1 MSSKILMPALS
12 PTMTEGV
19 INQWLVKVGDV
30 VKAGDIIAEIETDKA
45 TMEVEAV
52 DEGKIT
58 HLLEDTVNKQIP
70 VNSVIAIIDGDN
82 NETIENKKKI
92 ESTSENIKDKEIEK
106 PKQILV
112 SKIFQN
118 NNSQNSDSRL
128 KASPLVKK
136 IAKENNLDLSKFNGT
151 GPDGRIIKRDLE
163 NNNIAEEIPNALLE
177 GDISIP
183 IEGDI
188 SIPSTMRKVIAK
200 RTLEAKQQIPHFYLT
215 VESNV
220 DKLINLRKKI
230 NENNSIKVSFN
241 DLIVKAISLA
251 MKKNPNT
258 NVYWQN
264 DKIYKL
270 NDIDVS
276 VAVAI
281 DEGLIT
287 PIIKN
292 ADSKGLN
299 IISSEIRELAKLAK
313 TNSLTPEQYTGGSIT
328 VSNLGMFGISEFAAI
343 ISPPQSSILAIGKII
358 KKPVV
363 VDDEVVVGNTLK
375 STLSA
380 DHRVLDGA
388 VAGKLLKDFNDIIED
403 PFEIWINSSDMEI
416 L

>member
-12 PTMTEGV
+12 PTMTEGI
-19 INQWLVKVGDV
+19 INQWLVKVGDT

-58 HLLEDTVNKQIP
+58 HLLEDTANKQIL
-70 VNSVIAIIDGDN
+70 VNSVIAIIDGDENEIIESKN
-82 NETIENKKKI
+82 NKVKNFDEDKKTIETEETNKVRNTK
-92 ESTSENIKDKEIEK
+92 TS
-106 PKQILV
+106 
-112 SKIFQN
+112 QN
-118 NNSQNSDSRL
+118 NQSQELDNRL
-128 KASPLVKK
+128 RASPFVKK
-136 IAKENNLDLSKFNGT
+136 IAKENNLDLSKLNGT
-151 GPDGRIIKRDLE
+151 GPEGRIVKRDIDF
-163 NNNIAEEIPNALLE
+163 NNIIHENLNTKIDGEV
-177 GDISIP
+177 ST
-183 IEGDI
+183 
-188 SIPSTMRKVIAK
+188 PSMMRKVIAK

-215 VESNV
+215 IESNV
-220 DKLINLRKKI
+220 DELINLRKKI
-230 NENNSIKVSFN
+230 NENNSVKVSFN
-241 DLIVKAISLA
+241 DLIVKAIGLA

-264 DKIYKL
+264 DKIYHL
-270 NDIDVS
+270 IDIDVS

-299 IISSEIRELAKLAK
+299 TISSEIRDLAKLAR
-313 TNSLTPEQYTGGSIT
+313 TNSLAPEQYTGGSIT

-343 ISPPQSSILAIGKII
+343 ISPPQSSILAVGRII
-358 KKPVV
+358 KKPIVV
-363 VDDEVVVGNTLK
+363 EDEIVVGNTLK

-388 VAGKLLKDFNDIIED
+388 VAGKLLKDFNDIIEN
-403 PFEIWINSSDMEI
+403 PFEIWMKSNDMKVI
-416 L
+416 

>member
-12 PTMTEGV
+12 PTMTEGI
-19 INQWLVKVGDV
+19 INQWLVKVGDN

-58 HLLEDTVNKQIP
+58 HLLEDTANKQIP
-70 VNSVIAIIDGDN
+70 VNSVIAIIDGDDS
-82 NETIENKKKI
+82 EIIENKIKI
-92 ESTSENIKDKEIEK
+92 DSNSKDTNDIKIQKT
-106 PKQILV
+106 KQILD
-112 SKIFQN
+112 SKISQN
-118 NNSQNSDSRL
+118 NNSKNSDDRL

-136 IAKENNLDLSKFNGT
+136 IAIENNLDLSKFKGT
-151 GPDGRIIKRDLE
+151 GPDGRIIKRDIDS
-163 NNNIAEEIPNALLE
+163 NNIAEEIPNTSLK
-177 GDISIP
+177 GDIT
-183 IEGDI
+183 
-188 SIPSTMRKVIAK
+188 IPSTMRKVIAK
-200 RTLEAKQQIPHFYLT
+200 RTLEAKQKIPHFYLT
-215 VESNV
+215 IESNV
-220 DKLINLRKKI
+220 DKLISLRSKI
-230 NENNSIKVSFN
+230 NENNLVKVSFN
-241 DLIVKAISLA
+241 DLIVKAIGLA

-264 DKIYKL
+264 EKIYQL

-358 KKPVV
+358 KKPIV

-403 PFEIWINSSDMEI
+403 PFEIWMKSSDMEI

>member
-12 PTMTEGV
+12 PTMTQGI
-19 INQWLVKVGDV
+19 INQWLVKVGDT

-58 HLLEDTVNKQIP
+58 HLLEDTANKQIP
-70 VNSVIAIIDGDN
+70 VNSVIAIIDGDD
-82 NETIENKKKI
+82 NEIIENKNKVESVDKDKKI
-92 ESTSENIKDKEIEK
+92 STIEEPDNIINT
-106 PKQILV
+106 II
-112 SKIFQN
+112 SQN
-118 NNSQNSDSRL
+118 NKPQKSHDRL
-128 KASPLVKK
+128 RASPFAKK
-136 IAKENNLDLSKFNGT
+136 IAKENNLDLSDINGT
-151 GPDGRIIKRDLE
+151 GPKGRIIKRDIDS
-163 NNNIAEEIPNALLE
+163 NNFVEKNVKTKINGEE
-177 GDISIP
+177 
-183 IEGDI
+183 

-230 NENNSIKVSFN
+230 NENNSVKISFN
-241 DLIVKAISLA
+241 DLIVKAIGLA
-251 MKKNPNT
+251 MKKNPKT

-264 DKIYKL
+264 DKIYQL
-270 NDIDVS
+270 YNIDVS

-281 DEGLIT
+281 NEGLIT

-299 IISSEIRELAKLAK
+299 IISNEIRELAKLAK
-313 TNSLTPEQYTGGSIT
+313 TNSLTPDQYSGGSIT
-328 VSNLGMFGISEFAAI
+328 VSNLGMFGVSEFAAI
-343 ISPPQSSILAIGKII
+343 ISPPQSSILAVGKII
-358 KKPVV
+358 KKPIVFE
-363 VDDEVVVGNTLK
+363 DEVVVGNTLK

-388 VAGKLLKDFNDIIED
+388 IAGKLLKDFNDIIED
-403 PFEIWINSSDMEI
+403 PFEIWIKSSDMEVI
-416 L
+416 

>member
-12 PTMTEGV
+12 PTMTDGI
-19 INQWLVKVGDV
+19 INQWLVKVGDT

-58 HLLEDTVNKQIP
+58 HLLEDTANKQIP
-70 VNSVIAIIDGDN
+70 VNSVIAIIDGDDS
-82 NETIENKKKI
+82 EVIENKKKI
-92 ESTSENIKDKEIEK
+92 ESASEDTKDEEIEK
-106 PKQILV
+106 PKQILD
-112 SKIFQN
+112 SKISQN
-118 NNSQNSDSRL
+118 NSSQKSDDRL

-151 GPDGRIIKRDLE
+151 GPDGRIIKRDIDS
-163 NNNIAEEIPNALLE
+163 NNIVE
-177 GDISIP
+177 DIQNTP
-183 IEGDI
+183 FDGEI

-281 DEGLIT
+281 DEDLIT

-299 IISSEIRELAKLAK
+299 IISGEIRELAKLAK

-343 ISPPQSSILAIGKII
+343 ISPPQSSILAVGKII
-358 KKPVV
+358 KKPIV
-363 VDDEVVVGNTLK
+363 VDDEVIVGNTLK

-403 PFEIWINSSDMEI
+403 PFEIWIKSSDMEI

>member
-19 INQWLVKVGDV
+19 INQWLVKIGDT

-70 VNSVIAIIDGDN
+70 VNSVIAIIDGDDS
-82 NETIENKKKI
+82 EIIENKEKI
-92 ESTSENIKDKEIEK
+92 EVTSKDNENEEIEK
-106 PKQILV
+106 PKKILEL
-112 SKIFQN
+112 KISN
-118 NNSQNSDSRL
+118 NNKSQNFDDRL

-136 IAKENNLDLSKFNGT
+136 IAKEHNLDLSKFNGT
-151 GPDGRIIKRDLE
+151 GPDGRIIKRDIDS
-163 NNNIAEEIPNALLE
+163 NNITEEFTDSQFDGE
-177 GDISIP
+177 
-183 IEGDI
+183 I

-230 NENNSIKVSFN
+230 NENNSVKVSFN
-241 DLIVKAISLA
+241 DLIVKAIALA
-251 MKKNPNT
+251 MNKNPNT

-270 NDIDVS
+270 NGIDVS

-299 IISSEIRELAKLAK
+299 IISNEIRELAKLAK

-328 VSNLGMFGISEFAAI
+328 VSNLGMFGINEFAAI
-343 ISPPQSSILAIGKII
+343 ISPPQSSILAVGKII
-358 KKPVV
+358 KKPIV

-403 PFEIWINSSDMEI
+403 PFEIWIKSSDMEI

>member
-12 PTMTEGV
+12 PTMTEGI
-19 INQWLVKVGDV
+19 INQWLVRVGDN

-58 HLLEDTVNKQIP
+58 HLLEDNANKLIP
-70 VNSVIAIIDGDN
+70 VNSVIAIIDGDD
-82 NETIENKKKI
+82 NEIIENKNNKVKKFDEDKKTSAI
-92 ESTSENIKDKEIEK
+92 EESNKTLNTNVI
-106 PKQILV
+106 
-112 SKIFQN
+112 QN
-118 NNSQNSDSRL
+118 NKPQNSDDRL
-128 KASPLVKK
+128 RASPFVKK

-151 GPDGRIIKRDLE
+151 GPEGRIIKRDIDS
-163 NNNIAEEIPNALLE
+163 NNVINTDSNNKIDGEA
-177 GDISIP
+177 
-183 IEGDI
+183 
-188 SIPSTMRKVIAK
+188 SIPSTMRRVIAK

-230 NENNSIKVSFN
+230 NENNSVKVSFN
-241 DLIVKAISLA
+241 DLIVKAIGLA

-258 NVYWQN
+258 NVYWQD
-264 DKIYKL
+264 DKIYHL

-287 PIIKN
+287 PIIKK
-292 ADSKGLN
+292 ADTKGIN
-299 IISSEIRELAKLAK
+299 TISNEIKYLAKLAK
-313 TNSLTPEQYTGGSIT
+313 NNSLTPEQYTGGSIT

-343 ISPPQSSILAIGKII
+343 ISPPQASILAVGRII
-358 KKPVV
+358 KKPIVV
-363 VDDEVVVGNTLK
+363 EDEVVVGNALK

-403 PFEIWINSSDMEI
+403 PFEIWMKSNDMEVI
-416 L
+416 

>member
-19 INQWLVKVGDV
+19 INKWLVKVGDN

-58 HLLEDTVNKQIP
+58 HLLDENAGSQVP
-70 VNSVIAIIDGDN
+70 VNSVIAIIDGDE
-82 NETIENKKKI
+82 NESIQNLIIEK
-92 ESTSENIKDKEIEK
+92 EK
-106 PKQILV
+106 PKEDNK
-112 SKIFQN
+112 KIKEDLNLDKNIQVN
-118 NNSQNSDSRL
+118 QNSNHVKSDDRIY
-128 KASPLVKK
+128 ASPLVKK
-136 IAKENNLDLSKFNGT
+136 ISKEKNIDLTTINGS
-151 GPDGRIIKRDLE
+151 GPGGRIIKRDLE
-163 NNNIAEEIPNALLE
+163 SHENVKASNT
-177 GDISIP
+177 DINFKHEVIK
-183 IEGDI
+183 
-188 SIPSTMRKVIAK
+188 PSTMRKVIAK

-215 VESNV
+215 IESNV
-220 DKLINLRKKI
+220 GKLIELRKKI
-230 NENNSIKVSFN
+230 NENNSVKVSFN
-241 DLIVKAISLA
+241 DLIVKALAMA

-258 NVYWQN
+258 NVYWQDN
-264 DKIYKL
+264 QIFKL

-287 PIIKN
+287 PIVKKVN
-292 ADSKGLN
+292 SKGLN
-299 IISSEIRELAKLAK
+299 EISKEIKELAKLAK
-313 TNSLTPEQYTGGSIT
+313 TNSLKPEQYTGGSIT

-343 ISPPQSSILAIGKII
+343 ISPPQASILAVGKII
-358 KKPVV
+358 QKPVV
-363 VDDEVVVGNTLK
+363 VNESIEIGHTLK

-403 PFEIWINSSDMEI
+403 PFQIWMQSNDMEI
-416 L
+416 I

>member
-19 INQWLVKVGDV
+19 INKWLVKVGDI

-58 HLLEDTVNKQIP
+58 HLLDENVGYQVP
-70 VNSVIAIIDGDN
+70 VNSVIAIIDGDE
-82 NETIENKKKI
+82 NESIQNLIIEKEKPKEENKKIK
-92 ESTSENIKDKEIEK
+92 EDLNLDKNI
-106 PKQILV
+106 QV
-112 SKIFQN
+112 N
-118 NNSQNSDSRL
+118 QNSIHVKSDDRI

-136 IAKENNLDLSKFNGT
+136 ISKEKNIDLTTINGS
-151 GPDGRIIKRDLE
+151 GPGGRIIKRDLGSHE
-163 NNNIAEEIPNALLE
+163 NVKASNT
-177 GDISIP
+177 DINFKNEVIK
-183 IEGDI
+183 
-188 SIPSTMRKVIAK
+188 PSTMRKVIAK

-215 VESNV
+215 IESNV
-220 DKLINLRKKI
+220 GKLIELRKQI
-230 NENNSIKVSFN
+230 NENNSVKISFN
-241 DLIVKAISLA
+241 DLIVKALAMA

-258 NVYWQN
+258 NVYWQDN
-264 DKIYKL
+264 QIYKL

-287 PIIKN
+287 PIVKKVN
-292 ADSKGLN
+292 SKGLN
-299 IISSEIRELAKLAK
+299 EISREIKELAKLAK
-313 TNSLTPEQYTGGSIT
+313 TNSLKHEQYTGGSIT

-343 ISPPQSSILAIGKII
+343 ISPPQASILAVGKII
-358 KKPVV
+358 QKPVV
-363 VDDEVVVGNTLK
+363 VNESIEIGHTLK

-403 PFEIWINSSDMEI
+403 PFQIWMQSNDMEI
-416 L
+416 I

>member
-1 MSSKILMPALS
+1 MPALS
-12 PTMTEGV
+12 PTMTDGI
-19 INQWLVKVGDV
+19 INQWLVKVGDT

-58 HLLEDTVNKQIP
+58 HILEDTANKQIP
-70 VNSVIAIIDGDN
+70 VNSVIAIIDGDES
-82 NETIENKKKI
+82 ETIENKKKI
-92 ESTSENIKDKEIEK
+92 ENTSEVKKDEEIEK
-106 PKQILV
+106 PKQFLDAKISQN
-112 SKIFQN
+112 SK
-118 NNSQNSDSRL
+118 SQNSDDRL

-151 GPDGRIIKRDLE
+151 GPDGRIIKRDIDS
-163 NNNIAEEIPNALLE
+163 NNIAEEIQNTPF
-177 GDISIP
+177 D
-183 IEGDI
+183 GDI

-299 IISSEIRELAKLAK
+299 IISGEIRELAKLAK

-343 ISPPQSSILAIGKII
+343 ISPPQSSILAVGKII
-358 KKPVV
+358 KKPIVV
-363 VDDEVVVGNTLK
+363 NDEIIVGNTLK

-388 VAGKLLKDFNDIIED
+388 VAGKLLRDFNDIIED
-403 PFEIWINSSDMEI
+403 PFEIWIKSSDMEI

>member
-1 MSSKILMPALS
+1 MPALS
-12 PTMTEGV
+12 PTMTDGI
-19 INQWLVKVGDV
+19 INQWLVKVGDT

-58 HLLEDTVNKQIP
+58 HLLEDTANKQIP
-70 VNSVIAIIDGDN
+70 VNSVIAIIDGDES
-82 NETIENKKKI
+82 ETIENKKKI
-92 ESTSENIKDKEIEK
+92 ENTSEDKKDEEIEK
-106 PKQILV
+106 PKQFLDAKISQN
-112 SKIFQN
+112 SK
-118 NNSQNSDSRL
+118 SQNSDDRL

-151 GPDGRIIKRDLE
+151 GPDGRIIKRDIDS
-163 NNNIAEEIPNALLE
+163 NNIAEEIQNTPL
-177 GDISIP
+177 D
-183 IEGDI
+183 GDI

-299 IISSEIRELAKLAK
+299 IISGEIRELAKLAK

-343 ISPPQSSILAIGKII
+343 ISPPQSSILAVGKII
-358 KKPVV
+358 KKPIV
-363 VDDEVVVGNTLK
+363 VDDEVIVGNTLK

-403 PFEIWINSSDMEI
+403 PFEIWIKSSDMEI
-416 L
+416 V

>member
-12 PTMTEGV
+12 PTMTDGI
-19 INQWLVKVGDV
+19 INQWLVKVGDT

-70 VNSVIAIIDGDN
+70 VNSVIAIIDGD
-82 NETIENKKKI
+82 ESESIENKKKI
-92 ESTSENIKDKEIEK
+92 ENTSEDKKDEEIEK
-106 PKQILV
+106 SKQFLDVKISQN
-112 SKIFQN
+112 SK
-118 NNSQNSDSRL
+118 SQNSDDRL

-151 GPDGRIIKRDLE
+151 GPDGRIIKRDIDS
-163 NNNIAEEIPNALLE
+163 NNIAEEIQNTPFN
-177 GDISIP
+177 GDISM
-183 IEGDI
+183 
-188 SIPSTMRKVIAK
+188 PSSMRKVIAK

-230 NENNSIKVSFN
+230 NENNSVKVSFN

-251 MKKNPNT
+251 MKKNPDT

-299 IISSEIRELAKLAK
+299 IISGEIKELAKLAK

-358 KKPVV
+358 KKPIV

-403 PFEIWINSSDMEI
+403 PFEIWIKSSDMEI

>member
-12 PTMTEGV
+12 PTMTEGI
-19 INQWLVKVGDV
+19 INQWLVKVGDT

-58 HLLEDTVNKQIP
+58 HLLKDTANKQIP
-70 VNSVIAIIDGDN
+70 VNSVIAIIDGDDS
-82 NETIENKKKI
+82 ETIENKKNI
-92 ESTSENIKDKEIEK
+92 ESTSEDTKGEEIDKS
-106 PKQILV
+106 KQILD
-112 SKIFQN
+112 SKISQN
-118 NNSQNSDSRL
+118 NKSQNSLDKL

-151 GPDGRIIKRDLE
+151 GPNGRIIKRDINL
-163 NNNIAEEIPNALLE
+163 NNIAEEIPNTPF
-177 GDISIP
+177 D
-183 IEGDI
+183 GDI

-230 NENNSIKVSFN
+230 NENNSVKVSFN
-241 DLIVKAISLA
+241 DLIVKAIGLA
-251 MKKNPNT
+251 MKKNPNA

-292 ADSKGLN
+292 ADFKGLN

-328 VSNLGMFGISEFAAI
+328 VSNLGMFGISGFAAI
-343 ISPPQSSILAIGKII
+343 ISPPQSSILAVGKII
-358 KKPVV
+358 TKPIV
-363 VDDEVVVGNTLK
+363 VDNEVVVGNTLK

-403 PFEIWINSSDMEI
+403 PFEIWIKSSDMEI

>member
-19 INQWLVKVGDV
+19 INKWLVKVGDI

-58 HLLEDTVNKQIP
+58 HLLEEKAGSQVP
-70 VNSVIAIIDGDN
+70 VNSVIAIIDGDE
-82 NETIENKKKI
+82 NESIQNLIIEKEKPKEENKKIK
-92 ESTSENIKDKEIEK
+92 EDLNLDKNI
-106 PKQILV
+106 QV
-112 SKIFQN
+112 N
-118 NNSQNSDSRL
+118 QNSIHVKSDDRI

-136 IAKENNLDLSKFNGT
+136 ISKEKNIDLTTINGS
-151 GPDGRIIKRDLE
+151 GPGGRIIKRDLE
-163 NNNIAEEIPNALLE
+163 SHENVKASNT
-177 GDISIP
+177 DINFKHEVIK
-183 IEGDI
+183 
-188 SIPSTMRKVIAK
+188 PSTMRKVIAK

-215 VESNV
+215 IESNV
-220 DKLINLRKKI
+220 GKLIELRKKI

-241 DLIVKAISLA
+241 DLIVKALAMA

-258 NVYWQN
+258 NVYWQDN
-264 DKIYKL
+264 QIYKL

-287 PIIKN
+287 PIVKKVN
-292 ADSKGLN
+292 SKGLN
-299 IISSEIRELAKLAK
+299 EISKEIKDLAKLAK
-313 TNSLTPEQYTGGSIT
+313 TNSLKPEQYTGGSIT

-343 ISPPQSSILAIGKII
+343 ISPPQASILAVGKII
-358 KKPVV
+358 QKPVV
-363 VDDEVVVGNTLK
+363 VNESIEIGHTLK

-403 PFEIWINSSDMEI
+403 PFQIWMQSNDMEI
-416 L
+416 I

>member
-19 INQWLVKVGDV
+19 INKWLVKVGDI

-58 HLLEDTVNKQIP
+58 HLLEEKAGSQVP
-70 VNSVIAIIDGDN
+70 VNSVIAIIDGDE
-82 NETIENKKKI
+82 NESIQNLIIEK
-92 ESTSENIKDKEIEK
+92 EK
-106 PKQILV
+106 PKQDNK
-112 SKIFQN
+112 KIKEDLNLDKNIQVN
-118 NNSQNSDSRL
+118 QNSNHVKSDDRIY
-128 KASPLVKK
+128 ASPLVKK
-136 IAKENNLDLSKFNGT
+136 ISKEKNIDLTTINGS
-151 GPDGRIIKRDLE
+151 GPGGRIIKRDLE
-163 NNNIAEEIPNALLE
+163 SHENVKASNT
-177 GDISIP
+177 DINFKHEVIK
-183 IEGDI
+183 
-188 SIPSTMRKVIAK
+188 PSTMRKVIAK

-215 VESNV
+215 IESDV
-220 DKLINLRKKI
+220 GKLIELRKKI
-230 NENNSIKVSFN
+230 NENNSVKVSFN
-241 DLIVKAISLA
+241 DLIVKALAMA

-258 NVYWQN
+258 NVYWQDN
-264 DKIYKL
+264 QIYKL

-287 PIIKN
+287 PIVKKVN
-292 ADSKGLN
+292 SKGLN
-299 IISSEIRELAKLAK
+299 EISKEIKELAKLAK
-313 TNSLTPEQYTGGSIT
+313 TNSLKPEQYTGGSIT

-343 ISPPQSSILAIGKII
+343 ISPPQASILAVGKII
-358 KKPVV
+358 QKPVV
-363 VDDEVVVGNTLK
+363 VNESIEIGHTLK

-403 PFEIWINSSDMEI
+403 PFQIWMQSNDMEI
-416 L
+416 I

>member
-12 PTMTEGV
+12 PTMTEGI
-19 INQWLVKVGDV
+19 INQWLVKVGDT

-58 HLLEDTVNKQIP
+58 HLLEDTANKQIP
-70 VNSVIAIIDGDN
+70 VNSVIAIIDGDVS
-82 NETIENKKKI
+82 ETIENKKKI
-92 ESTSENIKDKEIEK
+92 ENTSEVQKNEEVEK
-106 PKQILV
+106 PKQFLDAKISQN
-112 SKIFQN
+112 SK
-118 NNSQNSDSRL
+118 SQNSDDRL

-151 GPDGRIIKRDLE
+151 GPNGRIIKRDIDS
-163 NNNIAEEIPNALLE
+163 NNIVEEIPNTPFE
-177 GDISIP
+177 G
-183 IEGDI
+183 GI
-188 SIPSTMRKVIAK
+188 SIPSTMRQVIAK

-220 DKLINLRKKI
+220 DKLIILRKKI
-230 NENNSIKVSFN
+230 NENNSSKVSFN
-241 DLIVKAISLA
+241 DLIVKAIGLA
-251 MKKNPNT
+251 IKKNPNT

-264 DKIYKL
+264 EKIYQL

-287 PIIKN
+287 PVIKN

-299 IISSEIRELAKLAK
+299 IISNEIRKLAKLAK

-328 VSNLGMFGISEFAAI
+328 VSNLGMFGISEFSAI
-343 ISPPQSSILAIGKII
+343 ISPPQSSILAVGKII
-358 KKPVV
+358 KKPIV
-363 VDDEVVVGNTLK
+363 VDDEVIVGNTLK

-403 PFEIWINSSDMEI
+403 PFEIWIKSSDMEI

>member
-19 INQWLVKVGDV
+19 INKWLVKVGDI

-58 HLLEDTVNKQIP
+58 HLLDEKTGSQVP
-70 VNSVIAIIDGDN
+70 VNSVIAIIDGDE
-82 NETIENKKKI
+82 NESITNSIIEK
-92 ESTSENIKDKEIEK
+92 EK
-106 PKQILV
+106 PKEEK
-112 SKIFQN
+112 KIN
-118 NNSQNSDSRL
+118 KKDLNLNENIPVNQNSPNDKSEDRI

-136 IAKENNLDLSKFNGT
+136 ISKEQNIDLANINGS
-151 GPDGRIIKRDLE
+151 GPSGRIIKRDLDSNE
-163 NNNIAEEIPNALLE
+163 NAKASTP
-177 GDISIP
+177 DIKIQHEV
-183 IEGDI
+183 IK
-188 SIPSTMRKVIAK
+188 PSTMRKVIAK

-215 VESNV
+215 IESDV
-220 DKLINLRKKI
+220 RKLIELRKKI
-230 NENNSIKVSFN
+230 NENNSIKISFN
-241 DLIVKAISLA
+241 DLIVKALGMA

-258 NVYWQN
+258 NVYWQDN
-264 DKIYKL
+264 QIYKL

-287 PIIKN
+287 PIVKKVN
-292 ADSKGLN
+292 SKGLN
-299 IISSEIRELAKLAK
+299 EISSEIKELAKLAK
-313 TNSLTPEQYTGGSIT
+313 TNSLKPEQYNGGSIT

-343 ISPPQSSILAIGKII
+343 ISPPQASILAVGKII
-358 KKPVV
+358 KKPIAVN
-363 VDDEVVVGNTLK
+363 DNIEIGHTLK

-403 PFEIWINSSDMEI
+403 PFQIWMKSNDMEI
-416 L
+416 I

>member
-1 MSSKILMPALS
+1 
-12 PTMTEGV
+12 MTEGI
-19 INQWLVKVGDV
+19 INQWLVKVGDT

-58 HLLEDTVNKQIP
+58 HLLEDTANKQIP
-70 VNSVIAIIDGDN
+70 VNSVIAIIDGDES
-82 NETIENKKKI
+82 ETIENKIKI
-92 ESTSENIKDKEIEK
+92 DSNSEDTNDIEIHK
-106 PKQILV
+106 PEQILD
-112 SKIFQN
+112 SKIYQN
-118 NNSQNSDSRL
+118 NNSQNSDDRL

-136 IAKENNLDLSKFNGT
+136 IAKENNLDLIKFNGT
-151 GPDGRIIKRDLE
+151 GPDGRIIKRDIE
-163 NNNIAEEIPNALLE
+163 SNNIAEEIPNISFK
-177 GDISIP
+177 GDISV
-183 IEGDI
+183 
-188 SIPSTMRKVIAK
+188 PSTMRKVIAK

-220 DKLINLRKKI
+220 DKLISLRSKI
-230 NENNSIKVSFN
+230 NENNLVKVSFN
-241 DLIVKAISLA
+241 DLIVKAIGLA

-264 DKIYKL
+264 EKIYQL

-358 KKPVV
+358 KKPIV

-403 PFEIWINSSDMEI
+403 PFEIWMKSSDMEI

>member
-19 INQWLVKVGDV
+19 INKWLVKVGDN

-58 HLLEDTVNKQIP
+58 HLLEENAGSQVP
-70 VNSVIAIIDGDN
+70 VNSVIAIIDGDE
-82 NETIENKKKI
+82 NESIQNLIIEKEKPKEENKKIK
-92 ESTSENIKDKEIEK
+92 EDLNLDKNI
-106 PKQILV
+106 QV
-112 SKIFQN
+112 H
-118 NNSQNSDSRL
+118 QNSIHVKSDDRI

-136 IAKENNLDLSKFNGT
+136 ISKEKNIDLTTINGS
-151 GPDGRIIKRDLE
+151 GPGGRIIKRDLE
-163 NNNIAEEIPNALLE
+163 SHENVKASNTNINFKHEV
-177 GDISIP
+177 
-183 IEGDI
+183 IE
-188 SIPSTMRKVIAK
+188 PSTMRKVIAK

-215 VESNV
+215 IESDV
-220 DKLINLRKKI
+220 GKLIELRKKI
-230 NENNSIKVSFN
+230 NENNSVKVSFN
-241 DLIVKAISLA
+241 DLIVKALAMA

-258 NVYWQN
+258 NVYWQDN
-264 DKIYKL
+264 QIFKL

-287 PIIKN
+287 PIVKKVN
-292 ADSKGLN
+292 SKGLN
-299 IISSEIRELAKLAK
+299 EISKEIKELAKLAK
-313 TNSLTPEQYTGGSIT
+313 TNSLKPEQYTGGSIT

-343 ISPPQSSILAIGKII
+343 ISPPQASILAVGKII
-358 KKPVV
+358 QKPVV
-363 VDDEVVVGNTLK
+363 VNESIVIGHTLK

-403 PFEIWINSSDMEI
+403 PFQIWMQSNDMEI
-416 L
+416 I

>member
-12 PTMTEGV
+12 PTMTEGI
-19 INQWLVKVGDV
+19 INQWLVKVGDN

-58 HLLEDTVNKQIP
+58 HLLEDTANKQIP
-70 VNSVIAIIDGDN
+70 VNSVIAIIDGDDS
-82 NETIENKKKI
+82 EIIENKIKI
-92 ESTSENIKDKEIEK
+92 DSNSKDTNDIEIQK
-106 PKQILV
+106 TKQILD
-112 SKIFQN
+112 SKISQN
-118 NNSQNSDSRL
+118 NNSKNSDDRL

-151 GPDGRIIKRDLE
+151 GPDGRIIKRDIDS
-163 NNNIAEEIPNALLE
+163 NNIAEEIPNTSLK
-177 GDISIP
+177 GDIT
-183 IEGDI
+183 
-188 SIPSTMRKVIAK
+188 IPSTMRKVIAK

-220 DKLINLRKKI
+220 DKLISLRSKI
-230 NENNSIKVSFN
+230 NENNLVKVSFN
-241 DLIVKAISLA
+241 DLIVKAIGLA

-264 DKIYKL
+264 EKIYQL

-358 KKPVV
+358 KKPIV

-403 PFEIWINSSDMEI
+403 PFEIWMKSSDMEI

>member
-1 MSSKILMPALS
+1 MPALS
-12 PTMTEGV
+12 PTMTDGI
-19 INQWLVKVGDV
+19 INQWLVKVGDT

-58 HLLEDTVNKQIP
+58 HILEDTANKQIP
-70 VNSVIAIIDGDN
+70 VNSVIAIIDGD
-82 NETIENKKKI
+82 ESESIENKKKI
-92 ESTSENIKDKEIEK
+92 ENISEDKKDEEIKK
-106 PKQILV
+106 PKQFLDAKISQN
-112 SKIFQN
+112 SK
-118 NNSQNSDSRL
+118 SQNSDDRL

-151 GPDGRIIKRDLE
+151 GPDGRIIKRDIDS
-163 NNNIAEEIPNALLE
+163 NNIVE
-177 GDISIP
+177 DIQNTP
-183 IEGDI
+183 FNGEI

-299 IISSEIRELAKLAK
+299 IISGEIRELAKLAK

-343 ISPPQSSILAIGKII
+343 ISPPQSSILAVGKII
-358 KKPVV
+358 KKPIV
-363 VDDEVVVGNTLK
+363 VDDKVVVGNTLK

-403 PFEIWINSSDMEI
+403 PFEIWIKSSDMEI

>member
-1 MSSKILMPALS
+1 MPALS

-19 INQWLVKVGDV
+19 INKWLVKVGDD

-58 HLLEDTVNKQIP
+58 HLLDEKAGSQVS
-70 VNSVIAIIDGDN
+70 VNSVIAIIDGDE
-82 NETIENKKKI
+82 NESIQNLIIEKEKPKEENKKIK
-92 ESTSENIKDKEIEK
+92 EDLNLDKNI
-106 PKQILV
+106 QV
-112 SKIFQN
+112 N
-118 NNSQNSDSRL
+118 QNSIHVKSDDRI

-136 IAKENNLDLSKFNGT
+136 ISKEKNIDLTTINGS
-151 GPDGRIIKRDLE
+151 GPGGRIIKRDLE
-163 NNNIAEEIPNALLE
+163 SHENVKASNT
-177 GDISIP
+177 DINFKNEVIK
-183 IEGDI
+183 
-188 SIPSTMRKVIAK
+188 PSTMRKVIAK

-215 VESNV
+215 IESNV
-220 DKLINLRKKI
+220 GKLIELRKKI

-241 DLIVKAISLA
+241 DLIVKALAMA

-258 NVYWQN
+258 NVYWQDN
-264 DKIYKL
+264 QIFKL

-287 PIIKN
+287 PIVKKVN
-292 ADSKGLN
+292 SKGLN
-299 IISSEIRELAKLAK
+299 EISKEIKELAKLAK
-313 TNSLTPEQYTGGSIT
+313 TNSLKPEQYTGGSIT

-343 ISPPQSSILAIGKII
+343 ISPPQASILAVGKII
-358 KKPVV
+358 QKPVV
-363 VDDEVVVGNTLK
+363 VNESIEIGHTLK

-403 PFEIWINSSDMEI
+403 PFQIWMQSNDMEI
-416 L
+416 I

>member
-19 INQWLVKVGDV
+19 INKWLVKVGDN

-58 HLLEDTVNKQIP
+58 HLLDEKAGSQVS
-70 VNSVIAIIDGDN
+70 VNSVIAIIDGDE
-82 NETIENKKKI
+82 NESIQNVIIEKEKPKEENKKNK
-92 ESTSENIKDKEIEK
+92 EDLNLDKNI
-106 PKQILV
+106 QV
-112 SKIFQN
+112 N
-118 NNSQNSDSRL
+118 QNSIHEISDDRI

-136 IAKENNLDLSKFNGT
+136 ISKEKNIDLTTINGS

-163 NNNIAEEIPNALLE
+163 SHENVKASNT
-177 GDISIP
+177 DINFKHEVIK
-183 IEGDI
+183 
-188 SIPSTMRKVIAK
+188 PSTMRKVIAK

-215 VESNV
+215 IESDV
-220 DKLINLRKKI
+220 GKLIELRKKI
-230 NENNSIKVSFN
+230 NENNSLKVSFN
-241 DLIVKAISLA
+241 DLIVKALAMA
-251 MKKNPNT
+251 MKKNPKT
-258 NVYWQN
+258 NVYWQDN
-264 DKIYKL
+264 QIFKL

-287 PIIKN
+287 PIVKKVN
-292 ADSKGLN
+292 SKGLN
-299 IISSEIRELAKLAK
+299 EISREIKELAKLAK
-313 TNSLTPEQYTGGSIT
+313 TNSLKPEQYTGGSIT
-328 VSNLGMFGISEFAAI
+328 VSNLGMFGVSEFAAI
-343 ISPPQSSILAIGKII
+343 ISPPQASILAVGKII
-358 KKPVV
+358 QKPVV
-363 VDDEVVVGNTLK
+363 VNESIEIGHTLK

-403 PFEIWINSSDMEI
+403 PFQIWMQSNDMEI
-416 L
+416 I

>member
-19 INQWLVKVGDV
+19 INKWLVKVGDI

-58 HLLEDTVNKQIP
+58 HLLDEKIGSQVP
-70 VNSVIAIIDGDN
+70 VNSVIAIIDGDE
-82 NETIENKKKI
+82 NESITNSIIEKEKPKEENKKNKKDLNLN
-92 ESTSENIKDKEIEK
+92 ENI
-106 PKQILV
+106 PV
-112 SKIFQN
+112 N
-118 NNSQNSDSRL
+118 QNSPNDKSEDRI

-136 IAKENNLDLSKFNGT
+136 ISKEQNIDLANINGS
-151 GPDGRIIKRDLE
+151 GPSGRIIKRDLDSNE
-163 NNNIAEEIPNALLE
+163 NAKASTPDTKIQHEVIK
-177 GDISIP
+177 
-183 IEGDI
+183 
-188 SIPSTMRKVIAK
+188 PSTMRKVIAK

-215 VESNV
+215 IESDV
-220 DKLINLRKKI
+220 RKLIELRKKI
-230 NENNSIKVSFN
+230 NENNSIKISFN
-241 DLIVKAISLA
+241 DLIVKALGMA

-258 NVYWQN
+258 NVYWQDN
-264 DKIYKL
+264 QIYKL

-287 PIIKN
+287 PIVKKVN
-292 ADSKGLN
+292 SKGLN
-299 IISSEIRELAKLAK
+299 EISSEIKELAKLAK
-313 TNSLTPEQYTGGSIT
+313 TNSLKPEQYNGGSIT

-343 ISPPQSSILAIGKII
+343 ISPPQASILAVGKII
-358 KKPVV
+358 KKPIVV
-363 VDDEVVVGNTLK
+363 NDSIEIGHTLK

-403 PFEIWINSSDMEI
+403 PFQIWMKSNDMEI
-416 L
+416 I

>member
-1 MSSKILMPALS
+1 
-12 PTMTEGV
+12 MTDGI
-19 INQWLVKVGDV
+19 INQWLVKVGDN

-58 HLLEDTVNKQIP
+58 HILEDTANKQIP
-70 VNSVIAIIDGDN
+70 VNSVIAIIDGD
-82 NETIENKKKI
+82 ESESIENKKKI
-92 ESTSENIKDKEIEK
+92 ENTSEDKKDEEIEK
-106 PKQILV
+106 PKQFLYAKISQN
-112 SKIFQN
+112 SK
-118 NNSQNSDSRL
+118 SQNSDDRL

-151 GPDGRIIKRDLE
+151 GPDGRIIKRDIDS
-163 NNNIAEEIPNALLE
+163 NNIVE
-177 GDISIP
+177 DIQNTP
-183 IEGDI
+183 FDGEI

-299 IISSEIRELAKLAK
+299 IISGEIRELAKLAK

-343 ISPPQSSILAIGKII
+343 ISPPQSSILAVGKII
-358 KKPVV
+358 KKPIV
-363 VDDEVVVGNTLK
+363 VDDEVIVGNTLK

-403 PFEIWINSSDMEI
+403 PFEIWIKSSDMEI

>member
-12 PTMTEGV
+12 PTMTEGI
-19 INQWLVKVGDV
+19 INQWLVRVGDN

-58 HLLEDTVNKQIP
+58 HLLEDNANKLIP
-70 VNSVIAIIDGDN
+70 VNSVIAIIDGDD
-82 NETIENKKKI
+82 NEIIENKNNKVKKFDEDKKTSAI
-92 ESTSENIKDKEIEK
+92 EESNK
-106 PKQILV
+106 ILNTNV
-112 SKIFQN
+112 IQN
-118 NNSQNSDSRL
+118 NKPQNSDDRL
-128 KASPLVKK
+128 RASPFVKK

-151 GPDGRIIKRDLE
+151 GPEGRIIKRDIDS
-163 NNNIAEEIPNALLE
+163 NNVINTDSNNKIDGEA
-177 GDISIP
+177 
-183 IEGDI
+183 
-188 SIPSTMRKVIAK
+188 SIPSTMRRVIAK

-230 NENNSIKVSFN
+230 NENNSVKLSFN
-241 DLIVKAISLA
+241 DLIVKAIGLA

-258 NVYWQN
+258 NVYWQD
-264 DKIYKL
+264 DKIYHL

-287 PIIKN
+287 PIIKK
-292 ADSKGLN
+292 ADTKGIN
-299 IISSEIRELAKLAK
+299 TISNEIKYLAKLAK
-313 TNSLTPEQYTGGSIT
+313 NNSLTPEQYTGGSIT

-343 ISPPQSSILAIGKII
+343 ISPPQASILAVGRII
-358 KKPVV
+358 KKPIVV
-363 VDDEVVVGNTLK
+363 EDEVVVGNALK

-403 PFEIWINSSDMEI
+403 PFEIWMKSNDMEVI
-416 L
+416 

>member
-19 INQWLVKVGDV
+19 INKWLVKVGDI

-58 HLLEDTVNKQIP
+58 HLLDEKAGSQVP
-70 VNSVIAIIDGDN
+70 VNSVIAIIDGDE
-82 NETIENKKKI
+82 NESITNSIIEKEKPKKENKKIK
-92 ESTSENIKDKEIEK
+92 EDLNLNKNI
-106 PKQILV
+106 PV
-112 SKIFQN
+112 N
-118 NNSQNSDSRL
+118 QNSLNDKSEDRI

-136 IAKENNLDLSKFNGT
+136 ISKEQNIDLANINGS
-151 GPDGRIIKRDLE
+151 GPSGRIIKRDLDSNE
-163 NNNIAEEIPNALLE
+163 NAKASTPDTKIQHEVIK
-177 GDISIP
+177 
-183 IEGDI
+183 
-188 SIPSTMRKVIAK
+188 PSTMRKVIAK

-215 VESNV
+215 IESDV
-220 DKLINLRKKI
+220 RKLIELRKKI
-230 NENNSIKVSFN
+230 NENNSIKISFN
-241 DLIVKAISLA
+241 DLIVKALGMA
-251 MKKNPNT
+251 MQKNPNT
-258 NVYWQN
+258 NVYWQDN
-264 DKIYKL
+264 QIYKL

-287 PIIKN
+287 PIVKKVN
-292 ADSKGLN
+292 SKGLN
-299 IISSEIRELAKLAK
+299 EISNEIKELAKLAK
-313 TNSLTPEQYTGGSIT
+313 TNSLKPEQYNGGSIT

-343 ISPPQSSILAIGKII
+343 ISPPQASILAVGKII
-358 KKPVV
+358 KKPIVV
-363 VDDEVVVGNTLK
+363 NDSIEIGHTLK

-403 PFEIWINSSDMEI
+403 PFQIWMKSNDMEI
-416 L
+416 I

>member
-1 MSSKILMPALS
+1 MPALS
-12 PTMTEGV
+12 PTMTEGI
-19 INQWLVKVGDV
+19 INQWLVKVGDI

-70 VNSVIAIIDGDN
+70 VNSVIAIIDGDES
-82 NETIENKKKI
+82 ETIANKKKVENTIKENKK
-92 ESTSENIKDKEIEK
+92 EEIEK
-106 PKQILV
+106 PHESLDLKN
-112 SKIFQN
+112 SQN
-118 NNSQNSDSRL
+118 NNSQNSDNRL

-151 GPDGRIIKRDLE
+151 GPEGRIIKRDIDS
-163 NNNIAEEIPNALLE
+163 NNIADEVTSTPLD
-177 GDISIP
+177 GV
-183 IEGDI
+183 I

-230 NENNSIKVSFN
+230 NDNNLVKVSFN
-241 DLIVKAISLA
+241 DLIVKAIGLA

-281 DEGLIT
+281 EEGLIT

-299 IISSEIRELAKLAK
+299 IISNEIRELAKLAK

-343 ISPPQSSILAIGKII
+343 ISPPQSSILAVGKII

-363 VDDEVVVGNTLK
+363 VDNEVTIGNTLK

-388 VAGKLLKDFNDIIED
+388 VAGKLLRDFNDIIED
-403 PFEIWINSSDMEI
+403 PFEIWIKSSDMEVI
-416 L
+416 